1 MRWMRSVYKTRHTN
15 FLLKVDFTFLELFL
29 AICGF
34 CYLWTIF
41 IRFEL
46 TSLFCFLCPI
56 RSSVIVTFLSSF
68 SPVGRDVLLSLGGVS
83 LFHPHRLCLLS
94 LSFLFV
100 CTTKWEK
107 KKTESKLNKNNKEKS
122 WIKENYLFPGRLGFS
137 VAHAEGLA
145 AFLIRAVVTYPSAS
159 QRT

>member
-1 MRWMRSVYKTRHTN
+1 MRSVYKTRHTN

-34 CYLWTIF
+34 CNLWTIF

-46 TSLFCFLCPI
+46 TSLYIFCAQFAVLSSWLFCLPFPLWVETFFWASGGFLCFTHTDYACAV
-56 RSSVIVTFLSSF
+56 SAFYLYVQLN
-68 SPVGRDVLLSLGGVS
+68 GG
-83 LFHPHRLCLLS
+83 
-94 LSFLFV
+94 
-100 CTTKWEK
+100 
-107 KKTESKLNKNNKEKS
+107 KKTEAKPNKNSKEKS
-122 WIKENYLFPGRLGFS
+122 QIKENYLFPGRLRFS